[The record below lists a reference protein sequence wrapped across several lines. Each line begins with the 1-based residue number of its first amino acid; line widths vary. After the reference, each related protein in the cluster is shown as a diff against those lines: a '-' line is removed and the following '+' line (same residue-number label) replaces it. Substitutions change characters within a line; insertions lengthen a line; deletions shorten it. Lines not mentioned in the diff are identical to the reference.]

1 MQGPSLL
8 YRILLDPEVGL
19 PGKTIHHVPTQ
30 CKSVCTVKCLY
41 ELFPL
46 QLSPRNPWD

>member
-1 MQGPSLL
+1 MPALL
-8 YRILLDPEVGL
+8 YRILLDPEVDL
-19 PGKTIHHVPTQ
+19 TGKTIRDVPTQ

-46 QLSPRNPWD
+46 QFPRSPLD